1 MQEKIVL
8 NKPMPAPTMIRPA
21 RSRYL
26 SPAIPI
32 QRAPTVNTTLAPMIT
47 GLLPKRSFR
56 NPPIGAKRAAAATV
70 TLTMYSCQ
78 TSESWNSFRR
88 RIIAPEITPVSYP
101 NRNPPRAEKKV
112 NTYTNPGVLFC
123 DERLS
128 IFKLN
133 FSSSASSYRL
143 RGLLAPL
150 VVVPFED
157 PANIFTFVCVIL
169 LYPPKKSQKI
179 IPLVPPFSLGFPL
192 CLRASEV
199 HSDCYDTV
207 PKPAISDIG
216 KPKRLDK
223 RFSYRSQ
230 LLSTEISLFG
240 VLMIPGKL
248 TGEF

>member
-1 MQEKIVL
+1 MHQCKDEMQEKIVF

-56 NPPIGAKRAAAATV
+56 KPPIGAKRAAAATV

-128 IFKLN
+128 IFILN

-157 PANIFTFVCVIL
+157 PANIFTFVCVIFFISPQEITENNSVG
-169 LYPPKKSQKI
+169 PPVQ
-179 IPLVPPFSLGFPL
+179 PW
-192 CLRASEV
+192 
-199 HSDCYDTV
+199 
-207 PKPAISDIG
+207 
-216 KPKRLDK
+216 
-223 RFSYRSQ
+223 
-230 LLSTEISLFG
+230 LSSVSSCI
-240 VLMIPGKL
+240 
-248 TGEF
+248 

>member
-1 MQEKIVL
+1 MQRLYAKKNVL

-21 RSRYL
+21 SSRYL
-26 SPAIPI
+26 SPAIPM

-56 NPPIGAKRAAAATV
+56 KPPIGAKRAAAATV

-78 TSESWNSFRR
+78 TRESWNSFRR

-128 IFKLN
+128 IFRLN

-150 VVVPFED
+150 VVLPFED
-157 PANIFTFVCVIL
+157 PANILTFVCVFFVS
-169 LYPPKKSQKI
+169 PKKSQKI
-179 IPLVPPFSLGFPL
+179 IPFVPPFSLGFPH

-199 HSDCYDTV
+199 RSDCYDMV
-207 PKPAISDIG
+207 PKPARSDIG

-223 RFSYRSQ
+223 RFSHRSPAA
-230 LLSTEISLFG
+230 
-240 VLMIPGKL
+240 VNRN
-248 TGEF
+248 